1 MFMASGRTECGSR
14 LMRRARRAA
23 MAGLWILIA
32 GAAALRAAT
41 IAIPNGSFESPATL
55 FVDTHIDSWQKT
67 PKPDWYDEG
76 GGFLWEQLAGLFQNP
91 APTRADHIDNCDGS
105 QAVWVFAVPG
115 AGLLQDAS
123 TVDWND
129 PAPSGDFNVVFE
141 AGSSYELTAGIIG
154 GGGNMAEGVSL
165 ELGLYYRDSAG
176 QIVTVA
182 AASIVHSRAVFTN
195 NTHLVDF
202 KVRTP
207 RVTPAD
213 PWAGRNLG
221 VRILSTVGFDLQGGY
236 WDLDN
241 IRLASIP
248 DPILIEPG
256 WAGSRFGFTIRSEP
270 GLQLEVLSSAD
281 ARLPLSQWTVA
292 GTLTNRTGTAAF
304 IETAPVEARRY
315 YAARQAPSSP

>member
-1 MFMASGRTECGSR
+1 
-14 LMRRARRAA
+14 

-41 IAIPNGSFESPATL
+41 IAIPNGSFEAPATL

-76 GGFLWEQLAGLFQNP
+76 GGFLWEQLTGLFQNP
-91 APTRADHIDNCDGS
+91 APTRADHIDNCDAS

-115 AGLLQDAS
+115 VGLFQDAD

-129 PAPSGDFNVVFE
+129 PAPSRDFNVVFE
-141 AGSSYELTAGIIG
+141 AGNSYELTAGVIG
-154 GGGNMAEGVSL
+154 GGGNMAEGASL
-165 ELGLYYRDSAG
+165 ELSLYYRDPAG
-176 QIVTVA
+176 QMVTVA
-182 AASIVHSRAVFTN
+182 ATSIVHTFAVFSN

-202 KVRTP
+202 GVRTP
-207 RVTPAD
+207 RVEPAD

-241 IRLASIP
+241 IRLASIS

-256 WAGSRFGFTIRSEP
+256 WAGGQFGFTIRSEP
-270 GLQLEVLSSAD
+270 GMQIEVLSSAD
-281 ARLPLSQWTVA
+281 ARFPLSQWTVA
-292 GTLTNRTGTAAF
+292 GTLTNQTGRAAF